1 MSVSKKS
8 SIKDLKI
15 SGSEKAFLNIT
26 PYCKDPTF
34 IIFPPCLNKIQKLPD
49 YAEPIY
55 SLNWIFS
62 SA

>member
-26 PYCKDPTF
+26 PYCRDPTF
-34 IIFPPCLNKIQKLPD
+34 IISPPCLNKIQKLPD
-49 YAEPIY
+49 YA
-55 SLNWIFS
+55 FHCVMF
-62 SA
+62 